1 MAKSDEKTTLR
12 KGPWSSEEDHKL
24 IAYVTRYGIWNWTAM
39 AKAAGLQRS
48 GKSCRLRWMNYLR
61 PGIKRGNFTR
71 EEEET
76 ILDLHERL
84 GNRWSVIASRLP
96 GRTDNE
102 IKNYWHTRLSKRLR
116 HNLVLKSGP
125 FQIPNVETE
134 QESSPEIALPPAIAI
149 KESNVETSGAIQLPL
164 SSSNPAMKIDESQT
178 NCSFKAYG
186 GLQSIFEQTFT
197 ADGSYIVENSKAIY
211 SVPGV
216 STATSQLARFQYLG
230 NSCTDV
236 WHKFLTNEIIYG
248 G

>member
-84 GNRWSVIASRLP
+84 GNR
-96 GRTDNE
+96 
-102 IKNYWHTRLSKRLR
+102 
-116 HNLVLKSGP
+116 GP

-134 QESSPEIALPPAIAI
+134 QKSSPEIALPPAIAL

-186 GLQSIFEQTFT
+186 GLQNIFEQTFT
-197 ADGSYIVENSKAIY
+197 AEGSYIVENSKAIY

-230 NSCTDV
+230 NSCTD
-236 WHKFLTNEIIYG
+236 
-248 G
+248 